1 MNRNPPRP
9 VLASVAA
16 YILLF
21 MLVSTHA
28 HAQAVARSGSRPM
41 TAEEGRDLQTIDEIY
56 LETYVPIR
64 VLRAQL
70 RTNNL
75 EHQLLALAAIE
86 DQLRT
91 GRVLPSDPTLFDG
104 VAFVLNE
111 GVANIAYSRSTVP
124 YDYHPKA
131 RHHAARIMGLIGS
144 EAARIQLVQ
153 TVNIDPDPSVR
164 ASALYS
170 LGQIGQDPDGR
181 TTQAIAAMMQREHR
195 GTPDPGAVFA
205 ALVAIEQIASREGN
219 VVDRAAL
226 DMVMEVA
233 VGKPY
238 NRLLRSRAMQ
248 VLAVL

>member
-1 MNRNPPRP
+1 MKRIPSRS
-9 VLASVAA
+9 VLASALLCG
-16 YILLF
+16 LLF
-21 MLVSTHA
+21 LSISSLA
-28 HAQAVARSGSRPM
+28 HTQAVARTGSRP
-41 TAEEGRDLQTIDEIY
+41 AAADQALQTIDEIY
-56 LETYVPIR
+56 LESYVPIR
-64 VLRAQL
+64 VLHAQL

-91 GRVLPSDPTLFDG
+91 GRVSPSDPTLFDG

-111 GVANIAYSRSTVP
+111 GVANIAYSRSTIP

-131 RHHAARIMGLIGS
+131 RLHAARIMGLIGT
-144 EAARIQLVQ
+144 EGARIQLVQ
-153 TVNIDPDPSVR
+153 TVTIDPDPAVR

-170 LGQIGQDPDGR
+170 LGQIGRDLDGH
-181 TTQAIAAMMQREHR
+181 TSQAIAAMMQREHR
-195 GTPDPGAVFA
+195 GTPDFGAVYA
-205 ALVAIEQIASREGN
+205 ALVALEQIASHEGN
-219 VVDRAAL
+219 VIDRAAL

-248 VLAVL
+248 VLSAM